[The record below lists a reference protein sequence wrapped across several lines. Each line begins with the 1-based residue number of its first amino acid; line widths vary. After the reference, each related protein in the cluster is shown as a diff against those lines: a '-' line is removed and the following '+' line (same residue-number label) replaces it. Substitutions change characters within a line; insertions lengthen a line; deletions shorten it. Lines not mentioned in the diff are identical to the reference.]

1 MMEYFEAIDEPDH
14 SEPDQGVTRRKKKL
28 IKSSVTI
35 HDQTQIETAF
45 DYRIRDVNKSS
56 NQQKKIEF
64 QVEAWFFFPNQMAGG
79 LHDLTRGKFYQD
91 LRPMMRFREA
101 RYTYKEFMGLSKK
114 KIESPIEKIRK
125 IFQDSDH
132 TGLDSR
138 STELIYLA
146 RMSACSYSS
155 WLLRRVNR
163 RCKNIRKSNQSGNQ
177 DQLLSLQKRSD
188 ELFKRGR
195 LLLLD
200 WHQLVQ
206 DSYGQKVS
214 QEVRNEL
221 LLAEEYC
228 HYRFR
233 EGLAKII
240 LCLQN
245 SSDSSEVKLFL
256 KKLKKWTR
264 WQWLA
269 SKHLG
274 LRWIDQDSHP
284 IDQERFMNHLS
295 YLKKNMWQV
304 LYLEVTSRKIVEFR
318 KQLGYMLAAGFA
330 ALWAFMANFLI
341 WKELQFGGFS
351 SLDGFD
357 GLIGM
362 SGLLITLAFVF
373 SYILKDRIKELGRS
387 RLSRGI
393 LGDIP
398 DYSEKITAKNMNGES
413 FKVGIIREWVHR
425 VQENKKIPEA
435 VKQIRSQLPG
445 EWAATAQQVLYYR
458 KRVTLHSNIPELSQ
472 MPIEAVR
479 DITRFNIRRHLA
491 RLDDPL
497 QKYLRLSRKGNVM
510 QILVPKSYCV
520 DLILNYSSRN
530 NDGKSERMT
539 IDGNRLVI
547 NKEGLQR
554 IDQI

>member
-1 MMEYFEAIDEPDH
+1 MEYFEAIDEPDH
-14 SEPDQGVTRRKKKL
+14 TEPNEDVTRRKKKL

-45 DYRIRDVNKSS
+45 DYRIRDVNK
-56 NQQKKIEF
+56 NKNDQKKIEF

-91 LRPMMRFREA
+91 LRPMMRFREP
-101 RYTYKEFMGLSKK
+101 RYSYKEFMGLSKK
-114 KIESPIEKIRK
+114 KLESPLEKIRK
-125 IFQDSDH
+125 IF
-132 TGLDSR
+132 R
-138 STELIYLA
+138 SCENSPPEINQTEIIYLA
-146 RMSACSYSS
+146 RMSACSFSS

-163 RCKNIRKSNQSGNQ
+163 RCKNIRKSNKTGNQ
-177 DQLLSLQKRSD
+177 DQFLSLQKRCD
-188 ELFKRGR
+188 ELFTRGR

-200 WHQLVQ
+200 WHKLVQ
-206 DSYGQKVS
+206 ESYSQKVN
-214 QEVRNEL
+214 QQVRNEL

-233 EGLAKII
+233 EGLARLI
-240 LCLQN
+240 LSLQN
-245 SSDSSEVKLFL
+245 SDDSPETRSFENR
-256 KKLKKWTR
+256 LKKWTR

-269 SKHLG
+269 SKRLG

-284 IDQERFMNHLS
+284 IEQERFMNHLS
-295 YLKKNMWQV
+295 FLKKNMWQV

-330 ALWAFMANFLI
+330 ALWAFIANFLI

-362 SGLLITLAFVF
+362 SGMLITLAFVL

-398 DYSEKITAKNMNGES
+398 DFSEKITAKDKNGKQ

-435 VKQIRSQLPG
+435 VTQIRSQLPG
-445 EWAATAQQVLYYR
+445 EWAATGQQVLYYR
-458 KRVTLHSNIPELSQ
+458 KRVTLNSNIPELAQ

-497 QKYLRLSRKGNVM
+497 QKYLRLSRKGKVM
-510 QILVPKSYCV
+510 QIWVPKSYCV
-520 DLILNYSSRN
+520 DLILSYSSRN
-530 NDGKSERMT
+530 KDGRSERMT